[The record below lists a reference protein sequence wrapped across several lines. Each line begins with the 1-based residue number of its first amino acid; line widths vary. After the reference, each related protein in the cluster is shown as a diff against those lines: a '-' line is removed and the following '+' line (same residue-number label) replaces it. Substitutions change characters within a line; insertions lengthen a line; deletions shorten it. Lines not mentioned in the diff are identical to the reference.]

1 MTIYCPCKYCR
12 SRLGPL
18 ICEGSLTRWTLWSIL
33 TLISLY
39 FSLGGF
45 NGKFTIR
52 SKTKSSP
59 HRPCFFTALV
69 ASLGFSKLTIGCEKI
84 KTDPQPIFLTGCV
97 HHGLQ
102 LVFSPVRRLGH
113 LESKTFKQ
121 VDQNHTQDDT
131 MSTLQPLLWSAS
143 SSGWSRM
150 IKNIYLATI
159 GNQFQLDGTCLVG
172 LTVPPAAEV
181 KFHSDFKEKAPQVV
195 HHHHHRQNCWQTI
208 GIEIISGKLKSWIG
222 HFRHHHKYQQKKC
235 HQIFTKKSPHISPK
249 KSSTKYSQKSA
260 TNITQ
265 QKCYQ
270 IFTKKH
276 DKYHQKVASNI
287 DLRPQVMT

>member
-1 MTIYCPCKYCR
+1 
-12 SRLGPL
+12 
-18 ICEGSLTRWTLWSIL
+18 
-33 TLISLY
+33 
-39 FSLGGF
+39 
-45 NGKFTIR
+45 
-52 SKTKSSP
+52 
-59 HRPCFFTALV
+59 
-69 ASLGFSKLTIGCEKI
+69 
-84 KTDPQPIFLTGCV
+84 
-97 HHGLQ
+97 
-102 LVFSPVRRLGH
+102 
-113 LESKTFKQ
+113 
-121 VDQNHTQDDT
+121 
-131 MSTLQPLLWSAS
+131 MSTLQPLSWSAS

-181 KFHSDFKEKAPQVV
+181 KFHLDFKEKAPQVV

-222 HFRHHHKYQQKKC
+222 HFHHHHKYHQKKFTKYLPKITTNITQKKF
-235 HQIFTKKSPHISPK
+235 HQIFT
-249 KSSTKYSQKSA
+249 KSA